1 MYADVLSEAMDLSI
15 KETVRRREI
24 QESYNKEHG
33 IVPKT
38 IEKEIKEVI
47 SNEVQDG
54 KKQEVKMSKKDKAKL
69 MLRIEEEMKE
79 AAKSLDFE
87 RAMELRNV
95 LFEMRSE

>member
-1 MYADVLSEAMDLSI
+1 MLFRS
-15 KETVRRREI
+15 
-24 QESYNKEHG
+24 NKEHG